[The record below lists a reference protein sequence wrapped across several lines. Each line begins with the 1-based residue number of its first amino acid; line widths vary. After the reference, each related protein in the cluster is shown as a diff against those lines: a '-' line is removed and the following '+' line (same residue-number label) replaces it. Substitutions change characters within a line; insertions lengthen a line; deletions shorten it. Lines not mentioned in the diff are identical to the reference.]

1 MMESPRFAAPRR
13 KILASQICAMLAAAP
28 FTMPCAVHAQT
39 PPSAGTLFD
48 ANRQQLSPAETS
60 GAPAAVQRPARIEKE
75 TEGSDEG
82 QGLAAGGPGVQVTG
96 FVLSG
101 NRSLP
106 ASELQGQLQE
116 FVGRELDFAGLG
128 KAAAKITAYYRARG
142 YLVARAYL
150 PAQEIQGGMVALGI
164 REGVIGRVV
173 AEPDANVRLDPAL
186 IGRHLAGLQPGEVI
200 QESDLE
206 NTLLRLSDIAGMTVK
221 AVLRPSAEPGA
232 TDVIVK
238 LSEMSAITARVSID
252 NGGSFYTGANRLSAS
267 LSLNDALGMG
277 ESFSLN
283 TQQTFEGLRIAGVGY
298 QQPLGTTG
306 LTVGAN
312 FAGLQYNIGKNLK
325 EVQAS
330 GEARISTLF
339 LNAALLRSRR
349 ANVNASL
356 AAEYRHFQD
365 TTGGTTVDKSA
376 HVLSAGL
383 SGDWR
388 DDLTGA
394 PASNSWN
401 ARVGMGHLKK
411 ETANDAALDR
421 FTANAAG
428 DYKKLNLSYSRLQ
441 QLGGGFSLLGSVS
454 AQYADKNLDA
464 SEKMSLGGSNGVRA
478 YPAGEAAGDQGMLAR
493 LELRKNLGVVGN
505 AVVEGALFADAGRV
519 TINKKPWDA
528 SENRASRYGYG
539 VGLNV
544 YHKDLVFN
552 ASLAM
557 SPGVNP
563 TSEPKSARRLWLSV
577 SGSPQAFT
585 GLASSS
591 SGGNRGED
599 FEEAQDGMLFYGS
612 LGIVPEYVS
621 RSGSTPAAPA
631 DQSKLATPNG
641 RNMSGF
647 WRARD
652 NVSYVGARGGIPI
665 YEQWKLLWQLELGL
679 SLSAG
684 AAGVDASPDWTH
696 RQELRNTGVAV
707 AHPDAGT
714 AMYGNWD
721 MPLKE
726 STTSFDPFGA
736 TTSAAHYN
744 IIGSPGFAT
753 SITRNSGPVGTA
765 AVNNNDDA
773 AFNRRQAGVYGYWT
787 PKMGGFQLKLAYSNN
802 GMKAAPDVD
811 TGYLYGG
818 SLSYENGGF
827 SAVVA
832 AEQHINYFGIASLGR
847 NARGVGTNT
856 HVTQGTTSD
865 DYSVRYGV
873 AYDFGDTKVS
883 LIADELRYAESG
895 VVNTSVTS
903 SDMSSYRRRAYM
915 VGVTHKIGA
924 WQLRASH
931 AKAFAGDCT
940 MISGNGVNC
949 STEGMGATSQAIG
962 FSYNWSKQLRIFG
975 QYVVL
980 RNQPLA
986 NYNYAVAGVFGTS
999 GVGTTIRAIGVGIN
1013 YTF

>member
-1 MMESPRFAAPRR
+1 MEFSRLAAPRR

-28 FTMPCAVHAQT
+28 FTAHAQT

-48 ANRQQLSPAETS
+48 ANRQQLSPTEST

-82 QGLAAGGPGVQVTG
+82 QGLPAGGPGIQVTG

-106 ASELQGQLQE
+106 ASMLQEQLQE

-128 KAAAKITAYYRARG
+128 KAAAKITAYYRAQG

-150 PAQEIQGGMVALGI
+150 PAQEIQGGVVALGI
-164 REGVIGRVV
+164 REGVIGRVT
-173 AEPDANVRLDPAL
+173 AEPDASVRLNRDL
-186 IGRHLAGLQPGEVI
+186 VDRHLAGLRPGEVI
-200 QESDLE
+200 QELDLE
-206 NTLLRLSDIAGMTVK
+206 NTLLRLSDITGVSVK
-221 AVLRPSAEPGA
+221 AVLRPSAQPGA
-232 TDVIVK
+232 TDIIVK
-238 LSEMSAITARVSID
+238 LSEMGAITSRVSID
-252 NGGSFYTGANRLSAS
+252 NGGSYYTGANRLSV
-267 LSLNDALGMG
+267 SLNLNDTLGMG

-339 LNAALLRSRR
+339 LSAALLRSRR
-349 ANVNASL
+349 ANVNLSV

-365 TTGGTTVDKSA
+365 TTSGTTVDKSA
-376 HVLSAGL
+376 QVLSAGL

-388 DDLTGA
+388 DEWTGA
-394 PASNSWN
+394 AAGNSWS
-401 ARVGMGHLKK
+401 ARLGMGHLKK
-411 ETANDAALDR
+411 ETPNDAALDR

-428 DYKKLNLSYSRLQ
+428 DYKKLNLSFSRQ
-441 QLGGGFSLLGSVS
+441 QPLGGGFSLLGSVS

-493 LELRKNLGVVGN
+493 LELRKTLGVVGN
-505 AVVEGALFADAGRV
+505 SIVEGALFADAGHV
-519 TINKKPWDA
+519 TINKKPWDN

-539 VGLNV
+539 IGLNV
-544 YHKDLVFN
+544 YNKDLVFN
-552 ASLAM
+552 ASLAF

-591 SGGNRGED
+591 GSRGED
-599 FEEAQDGMLFYGS
+599 FEEAEDGMLLYGS
-612 LGIVPEYVS
+612 LGIIPEYVS
-621 RSGSTPAAPA
+621 RSGATPAAPA

-652 NVSYVGARGGIPI
+652 NVSYIGARGGIPI
-665 YEQWKLLWQLELGL
+665 YEQWKALWQLELGL

-684 AAGVDASPDWTH
+684 AAGVDATPDWTH
-696 RQELRNTGVAV
+696 RQELRNTGVAL

-726 STTSFDPFGA
+726 STTSFDPFGG

-753 SITRNSGPVGTA
+753 SIARNSGPVGTA
-765 AVNNNDDA
+765 AVNNNDDT
-773 AFNRRQAGVYGYWT
+773 AFNRRQAGMYGYWT

-832 AEQHINYFGIASLGR
+832 AEQHVNYFGIASLGR

-856 HVTQGTTSD
+856 HVTQGTSSN
-865 DYSVRYGV
+865 DYSVRVGV
-873 AYDFGDTKVS
+873 AYDFGATKVS
-883 LIADELRYAESG
+883 LIADELNYAESG

-915 VGVTHKIGA
+915 LGISHKIGA

-931 AKAFAGDCT
+931 AKAFAGDCS

-949 STEGMGATSQAIG
+949 STEGMGATSQAVG
-962 FSYNWSKQLRIFG
+962 FSYAWSKQVRIFG
-975 QYVVL
+975 QFVLL

-986 NYNYAVAGVFGTS
+986 NYNYAVAGVFGTA

>member
-1 MMESPRFAAPRR
+1 MNSSRLAAPRR
-13 KILASQICAMLAAAP
+13 KILASQICAILAAAP
-28 FTMPCAVHAQT
+28 FAVQAQT

-48 ANRQQLSPAETS
+48 ANRQQLSPAESS

-75 TEGSDEG
+75 VEGSDEG
-82 QGLAAGGPGVQVTG
+82 QGLAGGGPVIQVTG
-96 FVLSG
+96 FVLEG

-106 ASELQGQLQE
+106 AATLQGELQE

-128 KAAAKITAYYRARG
+128 KAAAKITAYYRAQG

-150 PAQEIQGGMVALGI
+150 PAQEIQGGVVTLGI

-173 AEPDANVRLDPAL
+173 AEPDANVRLDPEL
-186 IGRHLAGLQPGEVI
+186 LDRHLAGLRPGEVI
-200 QESDLE
+200 QELDLE
-206 NTLLRLSDIAGMTVK
+206 NTLLRLSDIAGVTVK
-221 AVLRPSAEPGA
+221 AVLRPSAQPGA
-232 TDVIVK
+232 TDIVVK
-238 LSEMSAITARVSID
+238 VSEMSAITARVSID
-252 NGGSFYTGANRLSAS
+252 NTGSFYTGANRLSAS

-330 GEARISTLF
+330 GEARVSTLF
-339 LNAALLRSRR
+339 LNAAVLRSRR
-349 ANVNASL
+349 ANVNLSL

-376 HVLSAGL
+376 TVLSAGA

-388 DDLTGA
+388 DDWTGVQA
-394 PASNSWN
+394 NNSWN

-411 ETANDAALDR
+411 ETPNDAALDR

-428 DYKKLNLSYSRLQ
+428 DYKKLNLSFSRLQ

-478 YPAGEAAGDQGMLAR
+478 YPAGEAAGDQGVLAR
-493 LELRKNLGVVGN
+493 LELRKTLGMVGN
-505 AVVEGALFADAGRV
+505 SVVEGALFADAGRV
-519 TINKKPWDA
+519 RINKKPWDA

-539 VGLNV
+539 IGLNV
-544 YHKDLVFN
+544 YNKDLVFN
-552 ASLAM
+552 ASVAV

-591 SGGNRGED
+591 NSKGED
-599 FEEAQDGMLFYGS
+599 FEEAEDGMLLYGS
-612 LGIVPEYVS
+612 LGIIPEYVS
-621 RSGSTPAAPA
+621 RSGATPAAPA
-631 DQSKLATPNG
+631 DQSRLATPNG
-641 RNMSGF
+641 REMSGF

-652 NVSYVGARGGIPI
+652 NVSFVGARGGIPI
-665 YEQWKLLWQLELGL
+665 YDQWKLLWQLELGL

-684 AAGVDASPDWTH
+684 AAGVDATPNWTH

-726 STTSFDPFGA
+726 STSSFDPFGGL
-736 TTSAAHYN
+736 TSAAHYN
-744 IIGSPGFAT
+744 IIGSPGFST

-765 AVNNNDDA
+765 AVDNNDDA
-773 AFNRRQAGVYGYWT
+773 AFNRRQAGMYGYWT

-802 GMKAAPDVD
+802 GMKSAPDVD

-827 SAVVA
+827 SAVLA
-832 AEQHINYFGIASLGR
+832 AEQHVNYFGIASLGR
-847 NARGVGTNT
+847 NARGVGTST
-856 HVTQGTTSD
+856 HVTQGTSSS
-865 DYSVRYGV
+865 DYSVRVGL

-883 LIADELRYAESG
+883 LIADELSYAESG
-895 VVNTSVTS
+895 VVNTSTTS
-903 SDMSSYRRRAYM
+903 SDLSSYRRRAYL
-915 VGVTHKIGA
+915 VGISHKIGA

-949 STEGMGATSQAIG
+949 STDGMGATSQAIG
-962 FSYNWSKQLRIFG
+962 ISYNWSKQVRIFG
-975 QYVVL
+975 HYVVL

-986 NYNYAVAGVFGTS
+986 SYNYAVAGVFGS
-999 GVGTTIRAIGVGIN
+999 AGAGTTIRAIGVGIN

>member
-1 MMESPRFAAPRR
+1 MNSSRLAAPRR
-13 KILASQICAMLAAAP
+13 KILASQICAILATAP
-28 FTMPCAVHAQT
+28 FAVQAQT

-48 ANRQQLSPAETS
+48 ANRQQLSPAESS

-75 TEGSDEG
+75 VEGSDEG
-82 QGLAAGGPGVQVTG
+82 QGLAGGGPVIQVTG
-96 FVLSG
+96 FVLEG

-106 ASELQGQLQE
+106 AATLQGELQE

-128 KAAAKITAYYRARG
+128 KAAAKITAYYRAQG

-150 PAQEIQGGMVALGI
+150 PAQEIQGGVVTLGI

-173 AEPDANVRLDPAL
+173 AEPDANVRLDPEL
-186 IGRHLAGLQPGEVI
+186 LDRHLAGLRPGEVI
-200 QESDLE
+200 QELDLE
-206 NTLLRLSDIAGMTVK
+206 NTLLRLSDIAGVTVK
-221 AVLRPSAEPGA
+221 AVLRPSAQPGA
-232 TDVIVK
+232 TDIVVK
-238 LSEMSAITARVSID
+238 VSEMSAITARVSID
-252 NGGSFYTGANRLSAS
+252 NTGSFYTGANRLSAS

-330 GEARISTLF
+330 GEARVSTLF
-339 LNAALLRSRR
+339 LNAAVLRSRR
-349 ANVNASL
+349 ANVNLSL

-376 HVLSAGL
+376 TVLSAGA

-388 DDLTGA
+388 DDWTGVQA
-394 PASNSWN
+394 NNSWN

-411 ETANDAALDR
+411 ETPNDAALDR

-428 DYKKLNLSYSRLQ
+428 DYKKLNLSFSRLQ

-478 YPAGEAAGDQGMLAR
+478 YPAGEAAGDQGVLAR
-493 LELRKNLGVVGN
+493 LELRKTLGMVGN
-505 AVVEGALFADAGRV
+505 SVVEGALFADAGRV
-519 TINKKPWDA
+519 RINKKPWDA

-539 VGLNV
+539 IGLNV
-544 YHKDLVFN
+544 YNKDLVFN
-552 ASLAM
+552 ASVAV

-591 SGGNRGED
+591 NSKGED
-599 FEEAQDGMLFYGS
+599 FEEAEDGMLLYGS
-612 LGIVPEYVS
+612 LGIIPEYVS
-621 RSGSTPAAPA
+621 RSGATPAAPA
-631 DQSKLATPNG
+631 DQSRLATPNG
-641 RNMSGF
+641 REMSGF

-652 NVSYVGARGGIPI
+652 NVSFVGARGGIPI
-665 YEQWKLLWQLELGL
+665 YDQWKLLWQLELGL

-684 AAGVDASPDWTH
+684 AAGVDATPNWTH

-726 STTSFDPFGA
+726 STSSFDPFGGL
-736 TTSAAHYN
+736 TSAAHYN
-744 IIGSPGFAT
+744 IIGSPGFST

-765 AVNNNDDA
+765 AVDNNDDA
-773 AFNRRQAGVYGYWT
+773 AFNRRQAGMYGYWT

-802 GMKAAPDVD
+802 GMKSAPDVD

-827 SAVVA
+827 SAVLA
-832 AEQHINYFGIASLGR
+832 AEQHVNYFGIASLGR
-847 NARGVGTNT
+847 NARGVGTST
-856 HVTQGTTSD
+856 HVTQGTSSS
-865 DYSVRYGV
+865 DYSVRVGL

-883 LIADELRYAESG
+883 LIADELSYAESG
-895 VVNTSVTS
+895 VVNTSTTS
-903 SDMSSYRRRAYM
+903 SDLSSYRRRAYL
-915 VGVTHKIGA
+915 VGISHKIGA

-949 STEGMGATSQAIG
+949 STDGMGATSQAIG
-962 FSYNWSKQLRIFG
+962 ISYNWSKQVRIFG
-975 QYVVL
+975 HYVVL

-986 NYNYAVAGVFGTS
+986 SYNYAVAGVFGS
-999 GVGTTIRAIGVGIN
+999 AGAGTTIRAIGVGIN

>member
-1 MMESPRFAAPRR
+1 MNSSRLAAPRR
-13 KILASQICAMLAAAP
+13 KILASQICAILAAAP
-28 FTMPCAVHAQT
+28 FAVQAQT

-48 ANRQQLSPAETS
+48 ANRQQLSPAESS

-75 TEGSDEG
+75 VEGSDEG
-82 QGLAAGGPGVQVTG
+82 QGLAGGGPVIQVTG
-96 FVLSG
+96 FVLEG

-106 ASELQGQLQE
+106 AATLQGELQE

-128 KAAAKITAYYRARG
+128 KAAAKITAYYRAQG

-150 PAQEIQGGMVALGI
+150 PAQEIQGGVVTLGI

-173 AEPDANVRLDPAL
+173 AEPDANVRLDPEL
-186 IGRHLAGLQPGEVI
+186 LDRHLAGLRPGEVI
-200 QESDLE
+200 QELDLE
-206 NTLLRLSDIAGMTVK
+206 NTLLRLSDIAGVTVK
-221 AVLRPSAEPGA
+221 AVLRPSAQPGA
-232 TDVIVK
+232 TDIVVK
-238 LSEMSAITARVSID
+238 VSEMSAITARVSID
-252 NGGSFYTGANRLSAS
+252 NTGSFYTGANRLSAS

-283 TQQTFEGLRIAGVGY
+283 TQQTFEGLRIAGIGY

-330 GEARISTLF
+330 GEARVSTLF
-339 LNAALLRSRR
+339 LNAAVLRSRR
-349 ANVNASL
+349 ANVNLSL

-376 HVLSAGL
+376 TVLSAGA

-388 DDLTGA
+388 DDWTGVQA
-394 PASNSWN
+394 NNSWN

-411 ETANDAALDR
+411 ETPNDAALDR

-428 DYKKLNLSYSRLQ
+428 DYKKLNLSFSRLQ

-478 YPAGEAAGDQGMLAR
+478 YPAGEAAGDQGVLAR
-493 LELRKNLGVVGN
+493 LELRKTLGMVGN
-505 AVVEGALFADAGRV
+505 SVVEGALFADAGRV

-539 VGLNV
+539 IGLNV
-544 YHKDLVFN
+544 YNKDLVFN
-552 ASLAM
+552 ASVAV

-591 SGGNRGED
+591 NSKGED
-599 FEEAQDGMLFYGS
+599 FEEAEDGMLLYGS
-612 LGIVPEYVS
+612 LGIIPEYVS
-621 RSGSTPAAPA
+621 RSGATPAAPA
-631 DQSKLATPNG
+631 DQSRLATPNG
-641 RNMSGF
+641 REMSGF

-652 NVSYVGARGGIPI
+652 NVSFVGARGGIPI
-665 YEQWKLLWQLELGL
+665 YDQWKLLWQLELGL

-684 AAGVDASPDWTH
+684 AAGVDATPNWTH

-726 STTSFDPFGA
+726 STSSFDPFGGL
-736 TTSAAHYN
+736 TSAAHYN
-744 IIGSPGFAT
+744 IIGSPGFST

-765 AVNNNDDA
+765 AVDNNDDA
-773 AFNRRQAGVYGYWT
+773 AFNRRQAGMYGYWT

-802 GMKAAPDVD
+802 GMKSAPDVD

-827 SAVVA
+827 SAVLA
-832 AEQHINYFGIASLGR
+832 AEQHVNYFGIASLGR
-847 NARGVGTNT
+847 NARGVGTST
-856 HVTQGTTSD
+856 HVTQGTSSS
-865 DYSVRYGV
+865 DYSVRVGL

-883 LIADELRYAESG
+883 LIADELSYAESG
-895 VVNTSVTS
+895 VVNTSTTS
-903 SDMSSYRRRAYM
+903 SDLSSYRRRAYL
-915 VGVTHKIGA
+915 VGISHKIGA

-949 STEGMGATSQAIG
+949 STDGMGATSQAIG
-962 FSYNWSKQLRIFG
+962 ISYNWSKQVRIFG
-975 QYVVL
+975 HYVVL

-986 NYNYAVAGVFGTS
+986 SYNYAVAGVFGS
-999 GVGTTIRAIGVGIN
+999 AGAGTTIRAIGVGIN

>member
-1 MMESPRFAAPRR
+1 MEFSRLAAPRR

-28 FTMPCAVHAQT
+28 FTAHAQT

-48 ANRQQLSPAETS
+48 ANRQQLSPTESA

-82 QGLAAGGPGVQVTG
+82 QGLPAGGPGIQVTG

-106 ASELQGQLQE
+106 ASMLQEQLQE

-128 KAAAKITAYYRARG
+128 KAAAKITAYYRAQG

-150 PAQEIQGGMVALGI
+150 PAQEIQGGVVALGI
-164 REGVIGRVV
+164 REGVIGRVT
-173 AEPDANVRLDPAL
+173 AEPDASVRLDRDL
-186 IGRHLAGLQPGEVI
+186 IDRHLAGLRPGEVI
-200 QESDLE
+200 QELDLE
-206 NTLLRLSDIAGMTVK
+206 NTLLRLSDITGVSVK
-221 AVLRPSAEPGA
+221 AVLRPSAQPGA
-232 TDVIVK
+232 TDIIVK
-238 LSEMSAITARVSID
+238 LSEMSAITSRVSID
-252 NGGSFYTGANRLSAS
+252 NGGSYYTGANRLSVS
-267 LSLNDALGMG
+267 LNLNDALGMG

-283 TQQTFEGLRIAGVGY
+283 TQQTFEGLRIAGIGY

-325 EVQAS
+325 EVQAN
-330 GEARISTLF
+330 GEARVSTLF

-349 ANVNASL
+349 ANVNLSV

-365 TTGGTTVDKSA
+365 TTSGTTVDKSA
-376 HVLSAGL
+376 QVLSAGL

-388 DDLTGA
+388 DEWTGA
-394 PASNSWN
+394 AAGNSWS
-401 ARVGMGHLKK
+401 ARLGMGHLKK
-411 ETANDAALDR
+411 ETPNDAALDR

-428 DYKKLNLSYSRLQ
+428 DYKKLNLSFSRQ
-441 QLGGGFSLLGSVS
+441 QPLGGGFSLLGSVS

-478 YPAGEAAGDQGMLAR
+478 YPTGEAAGDQGMLAR
-493 LELRKNLGVVGN
+493 LELRKTLGVVGN
-505 AVVEGALFADAGRV
+505 SVVEGALFADAGRV
-519 TINKKPWDA
+519 TINKKPWDN

-544 YHKDLVFN
+544 YNKDLVFN
-552 ASLAM
+552 ASLAF

-585 GLASSS
+585 GLASSGS
-591 SGGNRGED
+591 SRGED
-599 FEEAQDGMLFYGS
+599 FEEAEDGMLLYGS
-612 LGIVPEYVS
+612 LGIIPEYVS
-621 RSGSTPAAPA
+621 RSGATPAAPA

-665 YEQWKLLWQLELGL
+665 YEQWKALWQLELGL

-684 AAGVDASPDWTH
+684 AAGVDATPDWTH
-696 RQELRNTGVAV
+696 RQELRNTGVAL

-726 STTSFDPFGA
+726 STTSFDPFGG

-753 SITRNSGPVGTA
+753 SIARNSGPVGTA
-765 AVNNNDDA
+765 AVNNNDDT
-773 AFNRRQAGVYGYWT
+773 AFNRRQAGMYGYWT

-832 AEQHINYFGIASLGR
+832 AEQHVNYFGIASLGR

-856 HVTQGTTSD
+856 HVTQGTSSN
-865 DYSVRYGV
+865 DYSVRVGV
-873 AYDFGDTKVS
+873 AYDFGATKVS
-883 LIADELRYAESG
+883 LIADELNYAESG

-915 VGVTHKIGA
+915 LGISHKIGA

-931 AKAFAGDCT
+931 AKAFAGDCS

-949 STEGMGATSQAIG
+949 STEGMGATSQAVG
-962 FSYNWSKQLRIFG
+962 FSYAWSKQVRIFG
-975 QYVVL
+975 QFVLL

-986 NYNYAVAGVFGTS
+986 NYNYAVAGVFGTA

>member
-1 MMESPRFAAPRR
+1 MMEFSRLAAPRR

-28 FTMPCAVHAQT
+28 FTAHAQT

-48 ANRQQLSPAETS
+48 ANRQQLSPTEST

-82 QGLAAGGPGVQVTG
+82 QGLPAGGPGIQVTG

-106 ASELQGQLQE
+106 ASMLQEQLQE

-128 KAAAKITAYYRARG
+128 KAAAKITAYYRAQG

-150 PAQEIQGGMVALGI
+150 PAQEIQGGVVALGI
-164 REGVIGRVV
+164 REGVIGRVT
-173 AEPDANVRLDPAL
+173 AEPDASVRLNRDL
-186 IGRHLAGLQPGEVI
+186 VDRHLAGLRPGEVI
-200 QESDLE
+200 QELDLE
-206 NTLLRLSDIAGMTVK
+206 NTLLRLSDITGVSVK
-221 AVLRPSAEPGA
+221 AVLRPSAQPGA
-232 TDVIVK
+232 TDIIVK
-238 LSEMSAITARVSID
+238 LSEMGAITSRVSID
-252 NGGSFYTGANRLSAS
+252 NGGSYYTGANRLSV
-267 LSLNDALGMG
+267 SLNLNDTLGMG

-339 LNAALLRSRR
+339 LSAALLRSRR
-349 ANVNASL
+349 ANVNLSV

-365 TTGGTTVDKSA
+365 TTSGTTVDKSA
-376 HVLSAGL
+376 QVLSAGL

-388 DDLTGA
+388 DEWTGA
-394 PASNSWN
+394 AAGNSWS
-401 ARVGMGHLKK
+401 ARLGMGHLKK
-411 ETANDAALDR
+411 ETPNDAALDR

-428 DYKKLNLSYSRLQ
+428 DYKKLNLSFSRQ
-441 QLGGGFSLLGSVS
+441 QPLGGGFSLLGSVS

-493 LELRKNLGVVGN
+493 LELRKTLGVVGN
-505 AVVEGALFADAGRV
+505 SIVEGALFADAGHV
-519 TINKKPWDA
+519 TINKKPWDN

-539 VGLNV
+539 IGLNV
-544 YHKDLVFN
+544 YNKDLVFN
-552 ASLAM
+552 ASLAF

-591 SGGNRGED
+591 GSRGED
-599 FEEAQDGMLFYGS
+599 FEEAEDGMLLYGS
-612 LGIVPEYVS
+612 LGIIPEYVS
-621 RSGSTPAAPA
+621 RSGATPAAPA

-652 NVSYVGARGGIPI
+652 NVSYIGARGGIPI
-665 YEQWKLLWQLELGL
+665 YEQWKALWQLELGL

-684 AAGVDASPDWTH
+684 AAGVDATPDWTH
-696 RQELRNTGVAV
+696 RQELRNTGVAL

-726 STTSFDPFGA
+726 STTSFDPFGG

-753 SITRNSGPVGTA
+753 SIARNSGPVGTA
-765 AVNNNDDA
+765 AVNNNDDT
-773 AFNRRQAGVYGYWT
+773 AFNRRQAGMYGYWT

-832 AEQHINYFGIASLGR
+832 AEQHVNYFGIASLGR

-856 HVTQGTTSD
+856 HVTQGTSSN
-865 DYSVRYGV
+865 DYSVRVGV
-873 AYDFGDTKVS
+873 AYDFGATKVS
-883 LIADELRYAESG
+883 LIADELNYAESG

-915 VGVTHKIGA
+915 LGISHKIGA

-931 AKAFAGDCT
+931 AKAFAGDCS

-949 STEGMGATSQAIG
+949 STEGMGATSQAVG
-962 FSYNWSKQLRIFG
+962 FSYAWSKQVRIFG
-975 QYVVL
+975 QFVLL

-986 NYNYAVAGVFGTS
+986 NYNYAVAGVFGTA

>member
-1 MMESPRFAAPRR
+1 MMIPPRLAKHRR

-28 FTMPCAVHAQT
+28 FATHAQT
-39 PPSAGTLFD
+39 GPSAGTLFD
-48 ANRQQLSPAETS
+48 ANRQQLSPAENT
-60 GAPAAVQRPARIEKE
+60 GVPATMQRPARIEKE

-82 QGLAAGGPGVQVTG
+82 QGPSAGGPGIQVTG

-106 ASELQGQLQE
+106 ASELQAELRE
-116 FVGRELDFAGLG
+116 FVGLELDFAGLG
-128 KAAAKITAYYRARG
+128 KAATKITAYYRARG

-150 PAQEIQGGMVALGI
+150 PAQEIAGGLVTLGI

-173 AEPDANVRLDPAL
+173 AEPDANVRLDRTL
-186 IGRHLAGLQPGEVI
+186 IDRHLAGLRPGEVI
-200 QESDLE
+200 QENDLE
-206 NTLLRLSDIAGMTVK
+206 NTLLRLTDIAGVTIK

-232 TDVIVK
+232 TDIVVK
-238 LSEMSAITARVSID
+238 ISEMSAITSRVSID
-252 NGGSFYTGANRLSAS
+252 NAGSYYTGTNRLSAN
-267 LSLNDALGMG
+267 LSLNDALGQG
-277 ESFSLN
+277 ETFSLN
-283 TQQTFEGLRIAGVGY
+283 TQQSFEGMRIAGISY
-298 QQPLGTTG
+298 AQPIGATG
-306 LTVGAN
+306 LSVGAG

-330 GEARISTLF
+330 GEAQISTVF

-349 ANVNASL
+349 ANINLSL
-356 AAEYRHFQD
+356 AAEDRRFQD
-365 TTGGTTVDKSA
+365 TTSATTVDKSA
-376 HVLSAGL
+376 NFLSAGL

-388 DDLTGA
+388 DDWTGA

-401 ARVGMGHLKK
+401 VRGGLGHLKK
-411 ETANDAALDR
+411 ETPNDAALDR

-428 DYKKLNLSYSRLQ
+428 DYKKLNLSFSRLQ
-441 QLGGGFSLLGSVS
+441 QLGGGFSLLGAVT

-464 SEKMSLGGSNGVRA
+464 SEKMSLGGVNGVRA
-478 YPAGEAAGDQGMLAR
+478 YPAGEAAGDEGLLAR
-493 LELRKNLGVVGN
+493 LELRKTLGVVGN
-505 AVVEGALFADAGRV
+505 SVVEGALFADAGRV
-519 TINKKPWDA
+519 TINKRPWDN

-539 VGLNV
+539 VGLNI
-544 YHKDLVFN
+544 YNKDLVFN
-552 ASLAM
+552 ASIAV

-563 TSEPKSARRLWLSV
+563 SSEPKSARRLWLSV

-585 GLASSS
+585 GLASS
-591 SGGNRGED
+591 NRSRSED
-599 FEEAQDGMLFYGS
+599 FEEAEDGMLLYGS
-612 LGIVPEYVS
+612 LGVIPEYVD
-621 RSGSTPAAPA
+621 RAGATPAAPA

-652 NVSYVGARGGIPI
+652 NVSYIGARGGIPI
-665 YEQWKLLWQLELGL
+665 HERWKLLWQLELGL
-679 SLSAG
+679 SLSVG
-684 AAGVDASPDWTH
+684 APGPDPTPDWTH

-726 STTSFDPFGA
+726 STSSFDPFGS

-773 AFNRRQAGVYGYWT
+773 AFNRRQAGVFGYWT

-818 SLSYENGGF
+818 SLSYERGGF

-832 AEQHINYFGIASLGR
+832 VEQHVNYFGIASLGR

-856 HVTQGTTSD
+856 HVTQGTSSN

-883 LIADELRYAESG
+883 LIADELHYAESG
-895 VVNTSVTS
+895 VINTSLTS
-903 SDMSSYRRRAYM
+903 SDLSSYRRHAYM
-915 VGVTHKIGA
+915 LGVSHKIGA

-949 STEGMGATSQAIG
+949 STDGMGATSQAIG
-962 FSYNWSKQLRIFG
+962 FSYAWSKQLRIFG

-986 NYNYAVAGVFGTS
+986 NYNYAVAGVFGSS
-999 GVGTTIRAIGVGIN
+999 GVGTTIRAIGFGIN

>member
-1 MMESPRFAAPRR
+1 MMESPRLAAPRR

-28 FTMPCAVHAQT
+28 FAAHAQT

-48 ANRQQLSPAETS
+48 ANRQQLSPTEST

-82 QGLAAGGPGVQVTG
+82 QGLPAGGPGIQVTG

-106 ASELQGQLQE
+106 AAMLQEQLQE

-128 KAAAKITAYYRARG
+128 KAAAKITAYYRAQG

-150 PAQEIQGGMVALGI
+150 PAQEIQGGVVALGI
-164 REGVIGRVV
+164 REGVIGRVT
-173 AEPDANVRLDPAL
+173 AEPDASVRLNRDL
-186 IGRHLAGLQPGEVI
+186 VDRHLAGLRPGEVI
-200 QESDLE
+200 QELDLE
-206 NTLLRLSDIAGMTVK
+206 NTLLRLSDITGVSVK
-221 AVLRPSAEPGA
+221 AVLRPSAQPGA
-232 TDVIVK
+232 TDIIVK
-238 LSEMSAITARVSID
+238 LSEMSAITSRVSID
-252 NGGSFYTGANRLSAS
+252 NGGSYYTGANRLSAS
-267 LSLNDALGMG
+267 LNLNDALGMG

-325 EVQAS
+325 EVQAN
-330 GEARISTLF
+330 GEARVSTLF

-349 ANVNASL
+349 ANVNLSV

-365 TTGGTTVDKSA
+365 TTSGTTVDKSA
-376 HVLSAGL
+376 QVLSAGL

-388 DDLTGA
+388 DEWTGA
-394 PASNSWN
+394 AAGNSWS
-401 ARVGMGHLKK
+401 ARLGMGHLKK
-411 ETANDAALDR
+411 ETPNDAALDR

-428 DYKKLNLSYSRLQ
+428 DYKKLNLSFSRQ
-441 QLGGGFSLLGSVS
+441 QPLGGGFSLLGSVS

-464 SEKMSLGGSNGVRA
+464 SEKMSLGGSSGVRA

-493 LELRKNLGVVGN
+493 LELRKTLGVVGN
-505 AVVEGALFADAGRV
+505 SIVEGALFADAGHV
-519 TINKKPWDA
+519 TINKKPWDN

-544 YHKDLVFN
+544 YNKDLVFN
-552 ASLAM
+552 ASLAF

-585 GLASSS
+585 GLASSGS
-591 SGGNRGED
+591 SRGED
-599 FEEAQDGMLFYGS
+599 FEEAEDGMLLYGS
-612 LGIVPEYVS
+612 LGIIPEYVS
-621 RSGSTPAAPA
+621 RSGATPAAPA

-652 NVSYVGARGGIPI
+652 NVSYIGARGGIPI
-665 YEQWKLLWQLELGL
+665 YEQWKALWQLELGL

-684 AAGVDASPDWTH
+684 AAGVDATPDWTH
-696 RQELRNTGVAV
+696 RQELRNTGVAL

-726 STTSFDPFGA
+726 STTSFDPFGG

-744 IIGSPGFAT
+744 IIGSPGFST

-765 AVNNNDDA
+765 AVNNNDDT
-773 AFNRRQAGVYGYWT
+773 AFNRRQAGMYGYWT

-832 AEQHINYFGIASLGR
+832 AEQHVNYFGIASLGR

-856 HVTQGTTSD
+856 HVTQGTSSN
-865 DYSVRYGV
+865 DYSVRVGV
-873 AYDFGDTKVS
+873 AYDFGATKVS
-883 LIADELRYAESG
+883 LIADELNYAESG

-903 SDMSSYRRRAYM
+903 SDMSSYRRRAYLL
-915 VGVTHKIGA
+915 GISHKIGA

-931 AKAFAGDCT
+931 AKAFAGDCS

-949 STEGMGATSQAIG
+949 STEGMGATSQAVG
-962 FSYNWSKQLRIFG
+962 FSYAWSKQVRIFG
-975 QYVVL
+975 QFVLL

-986 NYNYAVAGVFGTS
+986 NYNYAVAGVFGTA

>member
-1 MMESPRFAAPRR
+1 MNSSRLAAPRR
-13 KILASQICAMLAAAP
+13 KLLASQICAILAAAP
-28 FTMPCAVHAQT
+28 LAVQAQT

-48 ANRQQLSPAETS
+48 ANRQQLSPAESS

-75 TEGSDEG
+75 VEGSDEG
-82 QGLAAGGPGVQVTG
+82 QGLAAGGPSIQVSS
-96 FVLSG
+96 FVLEG

-106 ASELQGQLQE
+106 ASTLQAELQE
-116 FVGRELDFAGLG
+116 FVDRELDFAGLG
-128 KAAAKITAYYRARG
+128 KAAAKITAYYRAQG

-150 PAQEIQGGMVALGI
+150 PAQEIQGGVVTLGI

-173 AEPDANVRLDPAL
+173 AEPDANVRLDPEL
-186 IGRHLAGLQPGEVI
+186 MDRHLAGLRPGEVI
-200 QESDLE
+200 QELDLE
-206 NTLLRLSDIAGMTVK
+206 NTLLRLSDIAGVTVK
-221 AVLRPSAEPGA
+221 AVLRPSAQPGA
-232 TDVIVK
+232 TDIIVK
-238 LSEMSAITARVSID
+238 VSEMSAITSRVSID
-252 NGGSFYTGANRLSAS
+252 NGGSFYTGANRLTAS
-267 LSLNDALGMG
+267 LSLNDAFGMG
-277 ESFSLN
+277 ESFSLS

-339 LNAALLRSRR
+339 LNAAVLRSRR
-349 ANVNASL
+349 ANVNLSV

-376 HVLSAGL
+376 TVLSAGA

-388 DDLTGA
+388 DDWTGA
-394 PASNSWN
+394 QANNSWS

-411 ETANDAALDR
+411 ETPNDAALDR

-428 DYKKLNLSYSRLQ
+428 DYKKLNLSFSRLQ

-478 YPAGEAAGDQGMLAR
+478 YPAGEAAGDQGVLAR
-493 LELRKNLGVVGN
+493 LELRKTLGTVGN
-505 AVVEGALFADAGRV
+505 SVVEGALFADAGRV
-519 TINKKPWDA
+519 TINKTPWDA

-544 YHKDLVFN
+544 YNKDLVFN
-552 ASLAM
+552 ASVAV

-591 SGGNRGED
+591 NSKGED
-599 FEEAQDGMLFYGS
+599 FEEAEDGMRLYGS
-612 LGIVPEYVS
+612 LGIIPEYVS
-621 RSGSTPAAPA
+621 RSGATPAAPA
-631 DQSKLATPNG
+631 DQSRLATPNG
-641 RNMSGF
+641 RDMSGF

-652 NVSYVGARGGIPI
+652 NVSYLGARGGIPI

-684 AAGVDASPDWTH
+684 AAGVDATPNWTH
-696 RQELRNTGVAV
+696 RQELRNSGVAV

-726 STTSFDPFGA
+726 STSSFDPFAGL
-736 TTSAAHYN
+736 TSAAHYN
-744 IIGSPGFAT
+744 IIGSPGFST

-765 AVNNNDDA
+765 AVDNNDDA
-773 AFNRRQAGVYGYWT
+773 AFNRRQAGMYGYWT

-802 GMKAAPDVD
+802 GMKSAPDVD

-818 SLSYENGGF
+818 SLSYEKGGF

-832 AEQHINYFGIASLGR
+832 AEQHVNYFGIAALGR

-856 HVTQGTTSD
+856 HVTQGTSSN
-865 DYSVRYGV
+865 DYSVRMGV

-883 LIADELRYAESG
+883 LIADELSYAESG

-903 SDMSSYRRRAYM
+903 SDMSSYRRRAYL
-915 VGVTHKIGA
+915 VGVSHKIGA

-931 AKAFAGDCT
+931 AKALAGDCS
-940 MISGNGVNC
+940 MISGNGVTC
-949 STEGMGATSQAIG
+949 STDGMGATSQAIG
-962 FSYNWSKQLRIFG
+962 FSYNWSKQVRIFG

-986 NYNYAVAGVFGTS
+986 SYNYAVAGVFGS
-999 GVGTTIRAIGVGIN
+999 AGVGTTIRAIGVGIN

>member
-1 MMESPRFAAPRR
+1 MESPRLATHRR

-28 FTMPCAVHAQT
+28 FTAHAQT

-48 ANRQQLSPAETS
+48 ANRQQLSPAEST
-60 GAPAAVQRPARIEKE
+60 GAPAALQRPARIEKE
-75 TEGSDEG
+75 TEGNDEG
-82 QGLAAGGPGVQVTG
+82 QGLPAGGPGIQVTG

-106 ASELQGQLQE
+106 AAVLQEQLQE

-128 KAAAKITAYYRARG
+128 KAAAKITAYYRAQG

-150 PAQEIQGGMVALGI
+150 PAQEIQGGVVALGI
-164 REGVIGRVV
+164 REGVIGRVT
-173 AEPDANVRLDPAL
+173 AEPDAGVRLNRELVD
-186 IGRHLAGLQPGEVI
+186 RYLAGLKPGEVI
-200 QESDLE
+200 QELDLE
-206 NTLLRLSDIAGMTVK
+206 NTLLRLSDITGVSVK
-221 AVLRPSAEPGA
+221 AVLRPSAQPGA
-232 TDVIVK
+232 TDIIVK
-238 LSEMSAITARVSID
+238 LSEMGAITSRVSID
-252 NGGSFYTGANRLSAS
+252 NGGSYYTGANRLSVS
-267 LSLNDALGMG
+267 LALNDALGMG

-306 LTVGAN
+306 LTAGAN

-330 GEARISTLF
+330 GEARVSTLF

-349 ANVNASL
+349 ANVNLSV

-365 TTGGTTVDKSA
+365 TTGSTTVDKSA

-388 DDLTGA
+388 DEWTGA
-394 PASNSWN
+394 AAGNSWS
-401 ARVGMGHLKK
+401 ARLGMGHLKK
-411 ETANDAALDR
+411 ETPNDAALDR

-428 DYKKLNLSYSRLQ
+428 DYKKLNLSFSRQQ

-464 SEKMSLGGSNGVRA
+464 SEKMSLGGSSGVRA
-478 YPAGEAAGDQGMLAR
+478 YPVGEAAGDQGMLAR
-493 LELRKNLGVVGN
+493 LELRKTLGMVGN
-505 AVVEGALFADAGRV
+505 SVVEGALFADAGRV
-519 TINKKPWDA
+519 TVNKKPWDN

-544 YHKDLVFN
+544 YNKDLVFN
-552 ASLAM
+552 ASYAV

-563 TSEPKSARRLWLSV
+563 ASEPKSARRLWLSV

-591 SGGNRGED
+591 RSRSED
-599 FEEAQDGMLFYGS
+599 FEEAEDGMLLYGS
-612 LGIVPEYVS
+612 LGIIPEYVS
-621 RSGSTPAAPA
+621 RSGATPAAPA

-652 NVSYVGARGGIPI
+652 NVSYIGARGGIPI
-665 YEQWKLLWQLELGL
+665 YEQWKALWQLELGL

-684 AAGVDASPDWTH
+684 AAGVDATPDWTH
-696 RQELRNTGVAV
+696 RQELRNTGVAI

-753 SITRNSGPVGTA
+753 SITKNSGPVGTA
-765 AVNNNDDA
+765 AVNNNDDT
-773 AFNRRQAGVYGYWT
+773 AFNRRQAGMYGYWT

-832 AEQHINYFGIASLGR
+832 AEQHVNYFGIASLGR

-856 HVTQGTTSD
+856 HVTQGTSSN
-865 DYSVRYGV
+865 DYSVRVGV
-873 AYDFGDTKVS
+873 AYDFGATKVS
-883 LIADELRYAESG
+883 LIADELNYAESG
-895 VVNTSVTS
+895 VINTSVTS

-915 VGVTHKIGA
+915 LGISHKIGA

-931 AKAFAGDCT
+931 AKAFAGDCS

-949 STEGMGATSQAIG
+949 STEGMGATSQAVG
-962 FSYNWSKQLRIFG
+962 FSYAWSKQVRIFG
-975 QYVVL
+975 QYVLL

-986 NYNYAVAGVFGTS
+986 NYNYAVAGVFGTA

>member
-1 MMESPRFAAPRR
+1 MNSSRLAAPRR
-13 KILASQICAMLAAAP
+13 KILASQICAILAAAP
-28 FTMPCAVHAQT
+28 FAVQAQT

-48 ANRQQLSPAETS
+48 ANRQQLSPAESS

-75 TEGSDEG
+75 VEGSDEG
-82 QGLAAGGPGVQVTG
+82 QGLAGGGPVIQVTG
-96 FVLSG
+96 FVLEG

-106 ASELQGQLQE
+106 AATLQGELQE

-128 KAAAKITAYYRARG
+128 KAAAKITAYYRAQG

-150 PAQEIQGGMVALGI
+150 PAQEIQGGVVTLGI

-173 AEPDANVRLDPAL
+173 AEPDANVRLDPEL
-186 IGRHLAGLQPGEVI
+186 LDRHLAGLRPGEVI
-200 QESDLE
+200 QELDLE
-206 NTLLRLSDIAGMTVK
+206 NTLLRLSDIAGVTVK
-221 AVLRPSAEPGA
+221 AVLRPSAQPGA
-232 TDVIVK
+232 TDIVVK
-238 LSEMSAITARVSID
+238 VSEMSAITARVSID
-252 NGGSFYTGANRLSAS
+252 NTGSFYTGANRLSAS

-283 TQQTFEGLRIAGVGY
+283 TQQTFEGLRIAGIGY

-330 GEARISTLF
+330 GEARVSTLF
-339 LNAALLRSRR
+339 LNAAVLRSRR
-349 ANVNASL
+349 ANVNLSL

-376 HVLSAGL
+376 TVLSAGA

-388 DDLTGA
+388 DDWTGVQA
-394 PASNSWN
+394 NNSWN

-411 ETANDAALDR
+411 ETPNDAALDR

-428 DYKKLNLSYSRLQ
+428 DYKKLNLSFSRLQ

-464 SEKMSLGGSNGVRA
+464 SEKMSLGGFNGVRA
-478 YPAGEAAGDQGMLAR
+478 YPAGEAAGDQGVLAR
-493 LELRKNLGVVGN
+493 LELRKTLGMVGN
-505 AVVEGALFADAGRV
+505 SVVEGALFADAGRV

-528 SENRASRYGYG
+528 SENHASRYGYG
-539 VGLNV
+539 IGLNV
-544 YHKDLVFN
+544 YNKDLVFN
-552 ASLAM
+552 ASVAV

-585 GLASSS
+585 GLASGSNS
-591 SGGNRGED
+591 KGED
-599 FEEAQDGMLFYGS
+599 FEEAEDGMLLYGS
-612 LGIVPEYVS
+612 LGIIPEYVS
-621 RSGSTPAAPA
+621 RSGATPAAPA
-631 DQSKLATPNG
+631 DQSRLATPNG
-641 RNMSGF
+641 REMSGF

-665 YEQWKLLWQLELGL
+665 YDQWKLLWQLELGL

-684 AAGVDASPDWTH
+684 AAGVDATPNWTH

-726 STTSFDPFGA
+726 STSSFDPFGGL
-736 TTSAAHYN
+736 TSAAHYN
-744 IIGSPGFAT
+744 IIGSPGFST

-765 AVNNNDDA
+765 AVDNNDDA
-773 AFNRRQAGVYGYWT
+773 AFNRRQAGMYGYWT

-802 GMKAAPDVD
+802 GMKSAPDVD

-818 SLSYENGGF
+818 SLSYEKGGF
-827 SAVVA
+827 SAVLA
-832 AEQHINYFGIASLGR
+832 AEQHVNYFGIASLGR
-847 NARGVGTNT
+847 NARGVGTST
-856 HVTQGTTSD
+856 HVTQGTSSS
-865 DYSVRYGV
+865 DYSVRVGL

-883 LIADELRYAESG
+883 LIADELSYAESG
-895 VVNTSVTS
+895 VVNTSTTS
-903 SDMSSYRRRAYM
+903 SDLSSYRRRAYL
-915 VGVTHKIGA
+915 VGISHKIGA

-949 STEGMGATSQAIG
+949 STDGMGATSQAIG
-962 FSYNWSKQLRIFG
+962 FSYNWSKQVRIFG
-975 QYVVL
+975 HYVVL

-986 NYNYAVAGVFGTS
+986 SYNYAVAGVFGS
-999 GVGTTIRAIGVGIN
+999 AGAGTTIRAIGVGIN

>member
-1 MMESPRFAAPRR
+1 MMEPSRLAAPRR

-28 FTMPCAVHAQT
+28 FAVHAQT

-48 ANRQQLSPAETS
+48 ANRQQLSPTENA
-60 GAPAAVQRPARIEKE
+60 GPPAAVQRPARIEKE
-75 TEGSDEG
+75 VEGSDEG
-82 QGLAAGGPGVQVTG
+82 QSPPAGGTGIQVTG

-106 ASELQGQLQE
+106 ASELQAQLQE

-128 KAAAKITAYYRARG
+128 KAAAKITAYYRTRG

-150 PAQEIQGGMVALGI
+150 PAQEIQGGVVALGI

-173 AEPDANVRLDPAL
+173 AEPDANVRLDPDL

-206 NTLLRLSDIAGMTVK
+206 NTLLRLSDIAGVTVK

-232 TDVIVK
+232 TDIIVK
-238 LSEMSAITARVSID
+238 VSEMGAITSRVSID
-252 NGGSFYTGANRLSAS
+252 NGGSYYTGANRLSAN

-298 QQPLGTTG
+298 VQPLGTTG
-306 LTVGAN
+306 LSVGAN

-325 EVQAS
+325 EVEAR
-330 GEARISTLF
+330 GEARVSTLF

-349 ANVNASL
+349 ANMNLSL
-356 AAEYRHFQD
+356 ATEYRHFQD
-365 TTGGTTVDKSA
+365 TTGGTTVEKSA
-376 HVLSAGL
+376 NLMSAGL

-388 DDLTGA
+388 DDWTGA
-394 PASNSWN
+394 SANNSWN
-401 ARVGMGHLKK
+401 ARLGMGYLKK
-411 ETANDAALDR
+411 ETPNDAALDR

-428 DYKKLNLSYSRLQ
+428 DYKKLNLSFSRLQ
-441 QLGGGFSLLGSVS
+441 QLGGGYSLLGSVT

-464 SEKMSLGGSNGVRA
+464 SEKMSLGGSGGVRA

-493 LELRKNLGVVGN
+493 LELRKTLGVVGN
-505 AVVEGALFADAGRV
+505 SVVEGALFADAGRV
-519 TINKKPWDA
+519 TINKKPWDN

-544 YHKDLVFN
+544 YNKDLVFN
-552 ASLAM
+552 ASIAV

-563 TSEPKSARRLWLSV
+563 VSEPKSARRLWLSV

-591 SGGNRGED
+591 GSRGED
-599 FEEAQDGMLFYGS
+599 FEEAEDGMRLYGS
-612 LGIVPEYVS
+612 LGIIPEYVS
-621 RSGSTPAAPA
+621 RSGATPAAPA

-665 YEQWKLLWQLELGL
+665 YEQWKALWQLELGL

-684 AAGVDASPDWTH
+684 AAGDDATPNWTH

-726 STTSFDPFGA
+726 STSSFDPFGA

-753 SITRNSGPVGTA
+753 SITKNSGPVGTA
-765 AVNNNDDA
+765 AVENNDDA
-773 AFNRRQAGVYGYWT
+773 AFNRRQAGVFGYWT

-818 SLSYENGGF
+818 SLSYENGRF

-832 AEQHINYFGIASLGR
+832 AEQHVNYFGIASLGR

-856 HVTQGTTSD
+856 HVTQGTSSN

-883 LIADELRYAESG
+883 LIADELSYAESG
-895 VVNTSVTS
+895 VINTSVTS
-903 SDMSSYRRRAYM
+903 SDLASYRRRAYM
-915 VGVTHKIGA
+915 VGVSHKIGA

-931 AKAFAGDCT
+931 AKAFAGDCA

-962 FSYNWSKQLRIFG
+962 FSYAWSKQLRIFG
-975 QYVVL
+975 QYVLL

-986 NYNYAVAGVFGTS
+986 NYNYAVAGVFGS
-999 GVGTTIRAIGVGIN
+999 AGAGTTIRAIGFGIN